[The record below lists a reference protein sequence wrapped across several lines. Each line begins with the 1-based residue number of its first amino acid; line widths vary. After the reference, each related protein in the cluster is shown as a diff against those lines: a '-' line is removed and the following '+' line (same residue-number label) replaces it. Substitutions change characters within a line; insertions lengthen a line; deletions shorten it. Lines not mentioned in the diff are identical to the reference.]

1 MSGNFRCYEA
11 RELFSAFLDGE
22 TSSGEHDLLTGHL
35 LLCEECRQEFELW
48 KKISES
54 LKLESVDEEPPADF
68 SSRIVGRLNDE
79 QRVRTFP
86 GVRIPHSWRVP
97 AAAAAA
103 AVMLFA
109 GSWGAGVALKDPGQK
124 PELIANYAQPDK
136 TGENVGKTGADQTGQ
151 PDNRTGGGSPAAQA
165 DTPKNNVGE
174 VETAAPVTTAT
185 AHSESPANNTAL
197 LNSNKNIAST
207 ILKISTNNPANS
219 QDLALGMAS
228 GLGGGG
234 QVLDNQKRAGGELII
249 IRMTVSRN
257 SGPTLV
263 SQLSGLGGILDRS
276 DNKADITS
284 DYNTAL
290 NRLADIQATV
300 DSVVDAGE
308 KNRLASEASVL
319 KRQIEKWDKEM
330 ESYAVILWLEQQ

>member
-1 MSGNFRCYEA
+1 MALSDNFRCYEA
-11 RELFSAFLDGE
+11 RELFSPFLDGE
-22 TSSGEHDLLTGHL
+22 ASSEEHDLLTGHL
-35 LLCEECRQEFELW
+35 LFCEECRQEFELW
-48 KKISES
+48 RKISES

-68 SSRIVGRLNDE
+68 SSRIVSRLNDE

-109 GSWGAGVALKDPGQK
+109 GSWGVGVALKDPGQK
-124 PELIANYAQPDK
+124 PELIANYK
-136 TGENVGKTGADQTGQ
+136 TGENVSKTGADQSGQ
-151 PDNRTGGGSPAAQA
+151 TDNRTGDSSPAAPA
-165 DTPKNNVGE
+165 DAPKSNVGE
-174 VETAAPVTTAT
+174 VKPAAPAATAT
-185 AHSESPANNTAL
+185 AHTGSTANNTAL
-197 LNSNKNIAST
+197 LNSNKSIAST

-234 QVLDNQKRAGGELII
+234 QILDSQKRAGGDLII

-263 SQLSGLGGILDRS
+263 TQLSGLGGILDRS

-300 DSVVDAGE
+300 DSGIDAGE
-308 KNRLASEASVL
+308 NNRLASEASVL